1 MATVKLYRGCW
12 VVDYYDLNKRRR
24 IERPEGRFENKTQ
37 EKRAAQALLEER
49 LSEVANGV
57 VHEGRRTFEDAATRW
72 LKSKVGVRPS
82 TRRGY
87 EQLIT
92 CYLIPYFGPRKI
104 RSIHVTDIERFRAEL
119 REGQPDS
126 IKQAFV
132 ERQLQAKPGLA
143 AARAKQRAEKVKPGT
158 RTINKTLTALTMIF
172 NYAMRNQWVDRNP
185 ADYVEHARDERPLE
199 ERPLDFDILT
209 PSEIAKLRDSANA
222 PSYRRG
228 KAVTNNY
235 RLLITFAVFTGCRV
249 GEILGAPWRD
259 IDWKSSQFHVR
270 RTYKDGQFQKPKTRA
285 SIRRITLPTFLIKEL
300 KVWRLACPKGK
311 HDLVFPNLDGLP
323 MSHANLLQRGF
334 YPALRRAGLRKI
346 RFHDLRHTFA
356 SLMISNGEDIVRVSR
371 MLGHANASITLNV
384 YRHLV
389 PKEHDGS
396 GDRLA
401 ALVFGNKVE
410 TGYNSLVASV
420 EGDQENSN
428 KINELSG
435 GQGGN

>member
-1 MATVKLYRGCW
+1 MATVKLCRGRW
-12 VVDYYDLNKRRR
+12 VVDYYDANKRRR
-24 IERPEGRFENKTQ
+24 IEQPEGRFENETL
-37 EKRAAQALLEER
+37 EKHAAQALLEER
-49 LSEVANGV
+49 LTEVADGV
-57 VHEGRRTFEDAATRW
+57 VNEGRRSFEDAATRW
-72 LKSKVGVRPS
+72 LKSKVRVRPS

-92 CYLIPYFGPRKI
+92 CYLIPYFGSRKI
-104 RSIHVTDIERFRAEL
+104 RSIQVIDIERFRTEL
-119 REGQPDS
+119 GEGLPDS
-126 IKQAFV
+126 IKQTFV

-143 AARAKQRAEKVKPGT
+143 AARAKQRADKVKPGT
-158 RTINKTLTALTMIF
+158 RTINKSLTALTMIF
-172 NYAMRNQWVDRNP
+172 NYAMRNRWVDRNP

-209 PSEIAKLRDSANA
+209 PGEIATLRDSAQA
-222 PSYRRG
+222 TSYRRG
-228 KAVTNNY
+228 KLVTNNY

-259 IDWKSSQFHVR
+259 IDWKTSQFHVR

-323 MSHANLLQRGF
+323 MSHPNLLQRGF
-334 YPALRRAGLRKI
+334 YPALRRAGIRKI

-384 YRHLV
+384 YGHLV
-389 PKEHDGS
+389 PKAHDGS

-401 ALVFGNKVE
+401 SLVFGNKLE
-410 TGYNSLVASV
+410 TGYNFAGHIGSIRRRKL
-420 EGDQENSN
+420 
-428 KINELSG
+428 
-435 GQGGN
+435 

>member
-1 MATVKLYRGCW
+1 MATVELYRGRW
-12 VVDYYDLNKRRR
+12 VVDYYDANKRRR
-24 IERPEGRFENKTQ
+24 IETPEGRFENKTL
-37 EKRAAQALLEER
+37 ERHAAQALLEER
-49 LSEVANGV
+49 LTEVANGV
-57 VHEGRRTFEDAATRW
+57 VNEGRRSFEDVATRW
-72 LKSKVGVRPS
+72 LKSKVRVRPS

-92 CYLIPYFGPRKI
+92 CYLIPYFGSRKI
-104 RSIHVTDIERFRAEL
+104 RSIQVIDIERFRAEL
-119 REGQPDS
+119 GEGLPDS

-132 ERQLQAKPGLA
+132 ERRLQAKPGLA

-158 RTINKTLTALTMIF
+158 RTINKSLTALTMIF

-199 ERPLDFDILT
+199 EQPLDFDILT
-209 PSEIAKLRDSANA
+209 PSEIATLRDATNA

-228 KAVTNNY
+228 KLVTNNY

-371 MLGHANASITLNV
+371 MLGHASASITLNV
-384 YRHLV
+384 YSHLV

-401 ALVFGNKVE
+401 SLVFGNKLE
-410 TGYNSLVASV
+410 TRYILAAAPDATVTN
-420 EGDQENSN
+420 NSN
-428 KINELSG
+428 KINELDG